1 MPFEAAATAVGRRE
15 SLRVLALANLL
26 PPFFP
31 SELVAKTKGFLMVG
45 RSIVEVKVSPISVD
59 L

>member
-15 SLRVLALANLL
+15 SLRVLALANLP

-31 SELVAKTKGFLMVG
+31 SALVAKTRVLQWL
-45 RSIVEVKVSPISVD
+45 ED
-59 L
+59 Q